1 MMKKYEVEFAK
12 FVTNIQNTTGSVNK
26 GKLILE
32 DTQPADA
39 LSMLNEI
46 KARSLDRFKELDK
59 NYLHYAKLM
68 GLSVS
73 TNKDLQEL
81 ESTYNDRRMLWTHI
95 EKFNKLHEDLNK
107 NIFTTLN
114 VEEIEKEMKSYEIGI
129 LKLR

>member
-59 NYLHYAKLM
+59 NY
-68 GLSVS
+68 
-73 TNKDLQEL
+73 
-81 ESTYNDRRMLWTHI
+81 
-95 EKFNKLHEDLNK
+95 
-107 NIFTTLN
+107 
-114 VEEIEKEMKSYEIGI
+114 
-129 LKLR
+129 